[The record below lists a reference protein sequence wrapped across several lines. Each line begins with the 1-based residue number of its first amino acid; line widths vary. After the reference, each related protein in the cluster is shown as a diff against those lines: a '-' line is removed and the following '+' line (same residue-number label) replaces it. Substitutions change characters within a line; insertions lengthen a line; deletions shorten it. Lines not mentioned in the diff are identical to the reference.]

1 MCSEVLQVEPDN
13 VNALKDRA
21 EAYLTE
27 EMYDEGRFFK
37 EFDLQDLKV
46 DVYESST
53 FNILLFKN
61 SLP

>member
-21 EAYLTE
+21 EAYLIE

-46 DVYESST
+46 DIYEIST